1 VEKIEFK
8 VKNGRDIAFVGKEV
22 AYEHDPVQDVAYRI
36 YETEKGNWIFV
47 ASSNEGYLLQQQVFK
62 NKSIEELVKFFG
74 FTDIAKSIYQQLDID
89 TTQNLDI

>member
-1 VEKIEFK
+1 MEKIEFK

-47 ASSNEGYLLQQQVFK
+47 ASPMRDIFYNNRFSRTNPLK
-62 NKSIEELVKFFG
+62 NL
-74 FTDIAKSIYQQLDID
+74 
-89 TTQNLDI
+89 